1 MIIVGDNHFCDGGE
15 DLGGGECVGKKL
27 LDMELGHHRYL
38 MTLLGI
44 LLWNTMVILQANDM
58 KLGPL

>member
-38 MTLLGI
+38 MTPLGI
-44 LLWNTMVILQANDM
+44 LS
-58 KLGPL
+58 PLEYNGNPTSK

>member
-27 LDMELGHHRYL
+27 LDMELGHH
-38 MTLLGI
+38 LLASSV
-44 LLWNTMVILQANDM
+44 LWNTMVILQANDM

>member
-1 MIIVGDNHFCDGGE
+1 MIIVWDNHFCDGGE
-15 DLGGGECVGKKL
+15 DLGGGEYVGKKL

-44 LLWNTMVILQANDM
+44 LS
-58 KLGPL
+58 PL